1 MTDEDSLYTEAGSGR
16 HGGKDHGGP
25 QKKTNDVTVVD
36 IRQNKDYN
44 QIVDLIFSSDKV
56 ISW

>member
-1 MTDEDSLYTEAGSGR
+1 MKILYLQQQELSATAKKIMEA
-16 HGGKDHGGP
+16 H
-25 QKKTNDVTVVD
+25 KKGNDVKVVN
-36 IRQNKDYN
+36 IKENKNYD

>member
-1 MTDEDSLYTEAGSGR
+1 MKIVYI
-16 HGGKDHGGP
+16 
-25 QKKTNDVTVVD
+25 QKNDFDATTKKIMEVHKKSNEVTVVNVKE
-36 IRQNKDYN
+36 NKNYD

>member
-1 MTDEDSLYTEAGSGR
+1 MKILYLAKQDLNATA
-16 HGGKDHGGP
+16 
-25 QKKTNDVTVVD
+25 KKMVEVHKKGNDVTIVD
-36 IRQNKDYN
+36 IRQNKNYD

>member
-1 MTDEDSLYTEAGSGR
+1 MKIL
-16 HGGKDHGGP
+16 HI
-25 QKKTNDVTVVD
+25 QKQDLDATAKKILEIHKKGNDVTVVD
-36 IRQNKDYN
+36 IRKNKDYN

>member
-1 MTDEDSLYTEAGSGR
+1 MKILYLQQQDLSATAKKILEA
-16 HGGKDHGGP
+16 H
-25 QKKTNDVTVVD
+25 KKGNDVTVVN
-36 IRQNKDYN
+36 IRENKNYD

>member
-1 MTDEDSLYTEAGSGR
+1 MKILYI
-16 HGGKDHGGP
+16 
-25 QKKTNDVTVVD
+25 QKQDLDVTAKKIMDLHKKEHDVTVVNLKE
-36 IRQNKDYN
+36 NKNYS

>member
-1 MTDEDSLYTEAGSGR
+1 MKIVYILKQEPDATA
-16 HGGKDHGGP
+16 
-25 QKKTNDVTVVD
+25 KKLMEVHKKGNDVTVVNLKE
-36 IRQNKDYN
+36 NKNYG

>member
-1 MTDEDSLYTEAGSGR
+1 MKILYI
-16 HGGKDHGGP
+16 
-25 QKKTNDVTVVD
+25 QKQELDATAKKIMEVHKKGNDVTIVN
-36 IRQNKDYN
+36 IRENKNYG

>member
-1 MTDEDSLYTEAGSGR
+1 MKILYI
-16 HGGKDHGGP
+16 
-25 QKKTNDVTVVD
+25 QKQDLDATAKKIMEVHKKGNDVTVVNLKE
-36 IRQNKDYN
+36 NKNYD

>member
-1 MTDEDSLYTEAGSGR
+1 MKILYLIKQEPDETL
-16 HGGKDHGGP
+16 
-25 QKKTNDVTVVD
+25 KKILDVHKKGNEVTVVNLKE
-36 IRQNKDYN
+36 NKKYD

>member
-1 MTDEDSLYTEAGSGR
+1 MKILYI
-16 HGGKDHGGP
+16 
-25 QKKTNDVTVVD
+25 QKQDLDATAKRIMEVHRKGNDVTVVN
-36 IRQNKDYN
+36 IKENKNYG

>member
-1 MTDEDSLYTEAGSGR
+1 MKILHIQKQDLDETAKKVLEA
-16 HGGKDHGGP
+16 H
-25 QKKTNDVTVVD
+25 KKGNEVTVVD
-36 IRQNKDYN
+36 IRKNKNYD